1 MKVSANKV
9 MLTGTVPSYRALN
22 AAAEDAWNI
31 VGVKDV
37 DNLLT
42 VRFLSTFIPP
52 TDEQIKD
59 NAKNTLL
66 RDADVNSID
75 IDISVVGG
83 VVTLKSTVAAYWTK
97 YKAEHLISYLNGVFD
112 VENKLAVA
120 PTESFI
126 DKDIAQDIENAIDR
140 NIDLNA
146 EDITVKVEDGKVTLT
161 GRAPT
166 FYAKRKAYEI
176 ALFTMGVVDVQS
188 NLLFA

>member
-1 MKVSANKV
+1 

-161 GRAPT
+161 GTVPT